1 MSYENGFLPGLHPDD
16 RERIGNIIP
25 NLYNLEVSNGDYDV
39 ECRIIGVKGE
49 KIRWVRAKGKV
60 FFGDDNTPLRFID
73 SVSVITDKKREE
85 QRKNDFIGMVS
96 HELKTPITSLKAY
109 IQMPYKAAKNGFD
122 HSTLAALAQADK
134 QVKKMTNM
142 INGFLNI
149 SRLESGNLHLTINEF
164 NITNLIQEVI
174 EDLKL
179 TAPAHT
185 LCFENTQILMVN
197 GD

>member
-1 MSYENGFLPGLHPDD
+1 
-16 RERIGNIIP
+16 
-25 NLYNLEVSNGDYDV
+25 
-39 ECRIIGVKGE
+39 
-49 KIRWVRAKGKV
+49 
-60 FFGDDNTPLRFID
+60 
-73 SVSVITDKKREE
+73 
-85 QRKNDFIGMVS
+85 MVS

-185 LCFENTQILMVN
+185 ICFENTQILMVN